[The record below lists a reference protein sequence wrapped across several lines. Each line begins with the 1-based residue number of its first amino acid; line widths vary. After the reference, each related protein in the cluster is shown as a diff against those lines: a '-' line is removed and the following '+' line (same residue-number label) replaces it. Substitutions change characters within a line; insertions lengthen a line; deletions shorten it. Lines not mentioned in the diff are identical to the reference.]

1 MPCALCPMPATLCPM
16 PSELHPAL
24 YNLCPAPYTIPA
36 CPLPPVINAR
46 HVHALTHTR
55 LHTFSCITLPPPL
68 LCQGGLLSVVAKSIK
83 VSLRPTHGMRVS
95 SMRSGGRFN
104 AAGMPVQRAPGGQ
117 GGEAFGIA
125 FKPEAG
131 APGGSP
137 RSEAAPTAALS
148 VTFNDLYAG
157 RCPLLA
163 ATATAMATHHCYCYC
178 RSSCLLL
185 TLTTT
190 VLLH

>member
-1 MPCALCPMPATLCPM
+1 MVNRTQYPRSVQL
-16 PSELHPAL
+16 ELMRGGAGIHAFIQSCL
-24 YNLCPAPYTIPA
+24 RR
-36 CPLPPVINAR
+36 PLRLGGEGEGLQSRGA
-46 HVHALTHTR
+46 HVWGNSA
-55 LHTFSCITLPPPL
+55 
-68 LCQGGLLSVVAKSIK
+68 
-83 VSLRPTHGMRVS
+83 
-95 SMRSGGRFN
+95 
-104 AAGMPVQRAPGGQ
+104 GQ